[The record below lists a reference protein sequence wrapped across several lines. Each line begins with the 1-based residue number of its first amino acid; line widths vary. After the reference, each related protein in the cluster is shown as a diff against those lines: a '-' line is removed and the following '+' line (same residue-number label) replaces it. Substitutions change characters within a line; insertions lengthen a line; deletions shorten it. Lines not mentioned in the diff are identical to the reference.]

1 VPTIKEVA
9 KMAEVS
15 SATVSRFL
23 NNSGYVGEEARK
35 RILKVI
41 EETGYVPSENAKSL
55 RTKQTKV
62 IGVILPKI
70 STETS
75 SRLVRGL
82 DEVLAKEGY
91 QILLANSGL
100 SAEKEIE
107 HLRLLKSRD
116 VDGIILSATTNGAVL
131 KAEIQRLDI
140 PVVVVGQEV
149 DDTPNV
155 IFDEYQAAKDMVTH
169 LIDHGHERIGFI
181 GVSEEDPAVGVLRK
195 KGYLQAMQE
204 RNLPIEESWIEK
216 GIFDVES
223 GAVAMERMM
232 GAAIPPTA
240 VFAVTD
246 RLAIGAM
253 NYVKSIGLRIPE
265 DIAFAGIGAS
275 ELSRYITPSL
285 TTMDYQNKESG
296 RVAAGLI
303 LEAIKSGGN
312 SPEKRLINVRLLQG
326 DSV

>member
-1 VPTIKEVA
+1 
-9 KMAEVS
+9 MAEVS

-23 NNSGYVGEEARK
+23 NSSGYVGEEARK

-100 SAEKEIE
+100 SADKEIE

-116 VDGIILSATTNGAVL
+116 VDGIILSATTNGDVL
-131 KAEIQRLDI
+131 KSEIQRLDI

-155 IFDEYQAAKDMVTH
+155 IFDEFQAAKDMVKY

-195 KGYLQAMQE
+195 RGYLQAMHE
-204 RNLPIEESWIEK
+204 KNLPIEESWIEK

-232 GAAIPPTA
+232 EAPVPPTA

-303 LEAIKSGGN
+303 LDAIKRGG
-312 SPEKRLINVRLLQG
+312 SSQEKRLINVRLLQG

>member
-1 VPTIKEVA
+1 MPTIKEVA

-100 SAEKEIE
+100 NADKEIE

-116 VDGIILSATTNGAVL
+116 VDGIILSATTNGAGL

-155 IFDEYQAAKDMVTH
+155 IFDEYQAAKDMVKH

-204 RNLPIEESWIEK
+204 KNLPIEENWIEK

-232 GAAIPPTA
+232 GAAVRPTA

-303 LEAIKSGGN
+303 LEAIKRGGS

>member
-1 VPTIKEVA
+1 MPTIKEVA

>member
-1 VPTIKEVA
+1 
-9 KMAEVS
+9 MAEVS

-91 QILLANSGL
+91 QILLSNSGL

-116 VDGIILSATTNGAVL
+116 VDGIILSATTNGAGL

-155 IFDEYQAAKDMVTH
+155 IFDEYQAAKDMVKH

>member
-1 VPTIKEVA
+1 
-9 KMAEVS
+9 MAEVS

-116 VDGIILSATTNGAVL
+116 VDGIILSATTNGAGL

-155 IFDEYQAAKDMVTH
+155 IFDEYQAAKDMVKH

>member
-1 VPTIKEVA
+1 MPTIKEVA
-9 KMAEVS
+9 KLAEVS

-100 SAEKEIE
+100 NADKEIE

-116 VDGIILSATTNGAVL
+116 VDGIILSATTNGAGL

-155 IFDEYQAAKDMVTH
+155 IFDEYQAAKDMVKH

-204 RNLPIEESWIEK
+204 KNLPIEESWIEK

-232 GAAIPPTA
+232 GAAVRPTA

-303 LEAIKSGGN
+303 LEAIKRGGS

>member
-1 VPTIKEVA
+1 MPTIKEVA

-116 VDGIILSATTNGAVL
+116 VDGIILSATTNGAGL

-155 IFDEYQAAKDMVTH
+155 IFDEYQAAKDMVKH

-312 SPEKRLINVRLLQG
+312 SPKKRLINVRLLQG

>member
-1 VPTIKEVA
+1 MPTIKEVA

-100 SAEKEIE
+100 NADKEIE

-116 VDGIILSATTNGAVL
+116 VDGIILSATTNGAGL

-155 IFDEYQAAKDMVTH
+155 IFDEYQAAKDMVKH

-204 RNLPIEESWIEK
+204 KNLPIEESWIEK

-232 GAAIPPTA
+232 GAAVRPTA

-303 LEAIKSGGN
+303 LEAIKRGGS
-312 SPEKRLINVRLLQG
+312 SPKKRLINVRLLQG

>member
-1 VPTIKEVA
+1 MPTIKEVA

-116 VDGIILSATTNGAVL
+116 VDGIILSATTNGANL
-131 KAEIQRLDI
+131 KSEIQRLDI

-149 DDTPNV
+149 DGTPNV
-155 IFDEYQAAKDMVTH
+155 IFDEYQAAKDMVKH

-204 RNLPIEESWIEK
+204 KNLSIEESWIEK

-232 GAAIPPTA
+232 EAAIPPTA

-253 NYVKSIGLRIPE
+253 NYVKSKGLRIPE
-265 DIAFAGIGAS
+265 DMAFAGIGAS

-303 LEAIKSGGN
+303 LEAIKGGIT
-312 SPEKRLINVRLLQG
+312 SPEKRLINVRLLKG

>member
-1 VPTIKEVA
+1 MPTIKEVA

-116 VDGIILSATTNGAVL
+116 VDGIILSATTNGAGL

-155 IFDEYQAAKDMVTH
+155 IFDEYQAAKDMVKH

-204 RNLPIEESWIEK
+204 KNLPIEESWIEK

-232 GAAIPPTA
+232 GAAVRPTA

-303 LEAIKSGGN
+303 LEAIKRGGS

>member
-1 VPTIKEVA
+1 MPTIKEVA

-91 QILLANSGL
+91 QILLSNSGL

-116 VDGIILSATTNGAVL
+116 VDGIILSATTNGAGL

-155 IFDEYQAAKDMVTH
+155 IFDEYQAAKDMVKH

>member
-1 VPTIKEVA
+1 MPTIKEVA

-100 SAEKEIE
+100 NADKEIE

-116 VDGIILSATTNGAVL
+116 VDGIILSATTNGAGL

-155 IFDEYQAAKDMVTH
+155 IFDEYQAAKDMVKH

-204 RNLPIEESWIEK
+204 KNLPIEESWIEK

-232 GAAIPPTA
+232 GAAVRPTA

-296 RVAAGLI
+296 RAAAGLI
-303 LEAIKSGGN
+303 LEAIKRGGS

>member
-1 VPTIKEVA
+1 
-9 KMAEVS
+9 MAEVS

-100 SAEKEIE
+100 NADKEIE

-116 VDGIILSATTNGAVL
+116 VDGIILSATTNGAGL

-155 IFDEYQAAKDMVTH
+155 IFDEYQAAKDMVKH

-204 RNLPIEESWIEK
+204 KNLPIEESWIEK

-232 GAAIPPTA
+232 GAAVRPTA

-303 LEAIKSGGN
+303 LEAIKRGGS
-312 SPEKRLINVRLLQG
+312 SPKKRLINVRLLQG

>member
-1 VPTIKEVA
+1 MPTIKEVA

-100 SAEKEIE
+100 NADKEIE

-116 VDGIILSATTNGAVL
+116 VDGIILSATTNGAGL

-155 IFDEYQAAKDMVTH
+155 IFDEYQAAKDMVKH

-204 RNLPIEESWIEK
+204 KNFPIEESWIEK

-232 GAAIPPTA
+232 GAAVRPTA

-303 LEAIKSGGN
+303 LEAIKRGGS

>member
-1 VPTIKEVA
+1 MPTIKEVA

-116 VDGIILSATTNGAVL
+116 VDGIILSATTNGANL
-131 KAEIQRLDI
+131 KSEIQRLDI

-149 DDTPNV
+149 DGTPNV
-155 IFDEYQAAKDMVTH
+155 IFDEYQAAKDMVKH

-195 KGYLQAMQE
+195 KDTSK
-204 RNLPIEESWIEK
+204 RCRK
-216 GIFDVES
+216 RIF
-223 GAVAMERMM
+223 R
-232 GAAIPPTA
+232 
-240 VFAVTD
+240 
-246 RLAIGAM
+246 
-253 NYVKSIGLRIPE
+253 
-265 DIAFAGIGAS
+265 
-275 ELSRYITPSL
+275 
-285 TTMDYQNKESG
+285 
-296 RVAAGLI
+296 
-303 LEAIKSGGN
+303 
-312 SPEKRLINVRLLQG
+312 
-326 DSV
+326 

>member
-1 VPTIKEVA
+1 MPTIKEVA

-116 VDGIILSATTNGAVL
+116 VDGIILSATTNGAGL

-155 IFDEYQAAKDMVTH
+155 IFDEYQAAKDMVKH
-169 LIDHGHERIGFI
+169 LINHGHERIGFI

-312 SPEKRLINVRLLQG
+312 SPKKRLINVRLLQG

>member
-1 VPTIKEVA
+1 MPTIKEVA

-116 VDGIILSATTNGAVL
+116 VDGIILSATTNGAEL
-131 KAEIQRLDI
+131 KSEIQRLDI

-155 IFDEYQAAKDMVTH
+155 IFDEYQAAKDMVKH

-232 GAAIPPTA
+232 GATIPPTA

-253 NYVKSIGLRIPE
+253 NYAKSIGLRIPE

-303 LEAIKSGGN
+303 LEAIKRGGS
-312 SPEKRLINVRLLQG
+312 SPGKRLINVRLLQG

>member
-1 VPTIKEVA
+1 
-9 KMAEVS
+9 MAEVS

-100 SAEKEIE
+100 NADKEIE

-116 VDGIILSATTNGAVL
+116 VDGIILSATTNGAGL

-155 IFDEYQAAKDMVTH
+155 IFDEYQAAKDMVKH

-204 RNLPIEESWIEK
+204 KNFPIEESWIEK

-232 GAAIPPTA
+232 GAAVRPTA

-303 LEAIKSGGN
+303 LEAIKRGGS

>member
-1 VPTIKEVA
+1 
-9 KMAEVS
+9 MAEVS

-100 SAEKEIE
+100 NADKEIE

-116 VDGIILSATTNGAVL
+116 VDGIILSATTNGAGL

-155 IFDEYQAAKDMVTH
+155 IFDEYQAAKDMVKH

-204 RNLPIEESWIEK
+204 KNLPIEESWIEK

-232 GAAIPPTA
+232 GAAVRPTA

-303 LEAIKSGGN
+303 LEAIKRGGS

>member
-1 VPTIKEVA
+1 MPTIKEVA

-232 GAAIPPTA
+232 GAAVPPTA

>member
-1 VPTIKEVA
+1 MPTIKEVA

-116 VDGIILSATTNGAVL
+116 VDGIILSATTNGAGL

-155 IFDEYQAAKDMVTH
+155 IFDEYQAAKDMVKH

>member
-1 VPTIKEVA
+1 MPTIKEVA

-116 VDGIILSATTNGAVL
+116 VDGIILSATTNGANL
-131 KAEIQRLDI
+131 KSEIQRLDI

-149 DDTPNV
+149 DGTPNV
-155 IFDEYQAAKDMVTH
+155 IFDEYQAAKDMVKH

-204 RNLPIEESWIEK
+204 KNLPIEESWIVK

-232 GAAIPPTA
+232 EAAIPPTA

-253 NYVKSIGLRIPE
+253 NYVKSKGLRIPE
-265 DIAFAGIGAS
+265 DMAFAGIGAS

-303 LEAIKSGGN
+303 LEAIKGGVT
-312 SPEKRLINVRLLQG
+312 SPEKRLINVRLLKG

>member
-1 VPTIKEVA
+1 MPTIKEVA

-116 VDGIILSATTNGAVL
+116 VDGIILSATTNGAGL
-131 KAEIQRLDI
+131 KSEIQRLDI

-149 DDTPNV
+149 DGTPNV
-155 IFDEYQAAKDMVTH
+155 IFDEYQAAKDMVKH

-204 RNLPIEESWIEK
+204 KNLPIEESWIEK

-232 GAAIPPTA
+232 EAAIPPTA

-253 NYVKSIGLRIPE
+253 NYVKSKGLRIPE
-265 DIAFAGIGAS
+265 DMAFAGIGAS

-303 LEAIKSGGN
+303 LEAIKGGVT
-312 SPEKRLINVRLLQG
+312 SPEKRLINVRLLKG

>member
-1 VPTIKEVA
+1 MPTIKEVA

-116 VDGIILSATTNGAVL
+116 VDGIILSATTNGAGL

-155 IFDEYQAAKDMVTH
+155 IFDEYQAAKDMVKH

-204 RNLPIEESWIEK
+204 RNFPIEESWIEK

>member
-1 VPTIKEVA
+1 MPTIKEVA

-100 SAEKEIE
+100 NADKEIE

-116 VDGIILSATTNGAVL
+116 VDGIILSATTNGAGL

-155 IFDEYQAAKDMVTH
+155 IFDEYQAAKDMVKH

-204 RNLPIEESWIEK
+204 KNLPIEESWIEK

-232 GAAIPPTA
+232 GAAVRPTA

-275 ELSRYITPSL
+275 ELSKYITPSL

-303 LEAIKSGGN
+303 LEAIKRGGS

>member
-1 VPTIKEVA
+1 MPTIKEVA

-116 VDGIILSATTNGAVL
+116 VDGIILSATTNGAGL

-149 DDTPNV
+149 DGTPNV
-155 IFDEYQAAKDMVTH
+155 IFDEYQAAKDMVKH

-204 RNLPIEESWIEK
+204 KNLPIEESWIEK

>member
-1 VPTIKEVA
+1 MPTIKEVA

-116 VDGIILSATTNGAVL
+116 VDGIILSATTNGAEL
-131 KAEIQRLDI
+131 KSEIQRLDI

-155 IFDEYQAAKDMVTH
+155 IFDEYQAAKDMVKH

-204 RNLPIEESWIEK
+204 RNFPIEESWIEK

-303 LEAIKSGGN
+303 LEAIKRGGS

>member
-1 VPTIKEVA
+1 MPTIKEVA

-116 VDGIILSATTNGAVL
+116 VDGIILSATTNGAGL

-155 IFDEYQAAKDMVTH
+155 IFDEYQAAKDMVKH

-195 KGYLQAMQE
+195 KGYLRAMQE
-204 RNLPIEESWIEK
+204 RNFPIEESWIEK

-246 RLAIGAM
+246 RLSIGAM

-303 LEAIKSGGN
+303 LEAIKRGGN

>member
-1 VPTIKEVA
+1 MPTIKEVA

-116 VDGIILSATTNGAVL
+116 VDGIILSATTNGAGL

-155 IFDEYQAAKDMVTH
+155 IFDEYQAAKDMVKH

-181 GVSEEDPAVGVLRK
+181 GVSEEEPAVGVLRK

-312 SPEKRLINVRLLQG
+312 SPKKRLINVRLLQG

>member
-1 VPTIKEVA
+1 
-9 KMAEVS
+9 MAEVS

-100 SAEKEIE
+100 SADKEIE

-232 GAAIPPTA
+232 GAAVPPTA

>member
-1 VPTIKEVA
+1 
-9 KMAEVS
+9 MAEVS

-116 VDGIILSATTNGAVL
+116 VDGIILSATTNGAGL

-155 IFDEYQAAKDMVTH
+155 IFDEYQAAKDMVKH
-169 LIDHGHERIGFI
+169 LINHGHERIGFI

-204 RNLPIEESWIEK
+204 KNFPIEESWIEK

>member
-1 VPTIKEVA
+1 MPTIKEVA

-82 DEVLAKEGY
+82 DEILAKEGY

-100 SAEKEIE
+100 NADKEIE

-116 VDGIILSATTNGAVL
+116 VDGIILSATTNGAGL

-155 IFDEYQAAKDMVTH
+155 IFDEYQAAKDMVKH

-204 RNLPIEESWIEK
+204 KNLPIEESWIEN

-232 GAAIPPTA
+232 GAAVRPTA

-275 ELSRYITPSL
+275 ELSKYITPSL

-303 LEAIKSGGN
+303 LEAIKRGGS

>member
-100 SAEKEIE
+100 NADKEIE

-116 VDGIILSATTNGAVL
+116 VDGIILSATTNGAGL

-155 IFDEYQAAKDMVTH
+155 IFDEYQAAKDMVKH

-204 RNLPIEESWIEK
+204 KNLPIEESWIEK

-232 GAAIPPTA
+232 GAAVRPTA

-303 LEAIKSGGN
+303 LEAIKRGGS

>member
-1 VPTIKEVA
+1 
-9 KMAEVS
+9 MAEVS

-82 DEVLAKEGY
+82 DEILAKEGY

-100 SAEKEIE
+100 NADKEIE

-116 VDGIILSATTNGAVL
+116 VDGIILSATTNGAGL

-155 IFDEYQAAKDMVTH
+155 IFDEYQAAKDMVKH

-204 RNLPIEESWIEK
+204 KNLPIEESWIEN

-232 GAAIPPTA
+232 GAAVRPTA

-275 ELSRYITPSL
+275 ELSKYITPSL

-303 LEAIKSGGN
+303 LEAIKRGGS

>member
-1 VPTIKEVA
+1 MPTIKEVA

-100 SAEKEIE
+100 SADKEIE

-232 GAAIPPTA
+232 GAAVPPTA

>member
-1 VPTIKEVA
+1 MPTIKEVA

-100 SAEKEIE
+100 NADKEIE

-116 VDGIILSATTNGAVL
+116 VDGIILSATTNGAGL

-155 IFDEYQAAKDMVTH
+155 IFDEYQAAKDMVKH

-204 RNLPIEESWIEK
+204 KNLPIEESWIEK

-232 GAAIPPTA
+232 GAAVRPTA

-303 LEAIKSGGN
+303 LEAIKRGGS